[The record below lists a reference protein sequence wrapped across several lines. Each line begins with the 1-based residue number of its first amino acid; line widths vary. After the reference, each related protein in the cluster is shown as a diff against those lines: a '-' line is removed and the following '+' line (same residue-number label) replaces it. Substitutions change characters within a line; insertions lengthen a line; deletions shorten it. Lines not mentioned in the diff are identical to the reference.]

1 MSIAPA
7 RPSRAR
13 ATLVL
18 ALVFAAGFSS
28 VPWRPA
34 SGWFVGV
41 AAAIVFLVLASWG
54 GAHISTI
61 LRRRF
66 ALSSRKRLVK
76 QGDADAAAK
85 DQQRAAARAT
95 ALIRVAAPAGAGP
108 ADWLPLSLIAGYL
121 DRYGV
126 RCAAVRVAFRRVGDE
141 QEAWITLVVDAV
153 QNLVALRA
161 RSPRIQ
167 LHELA
172 EATGRRL
179 AAQLREE
186 GFSSSSGRDPQAEHA
201 DDAQH
206 REGSPAPSPIDG
218 LRADDGAEDW
228 NGVVVGEER
237 VSAYAVAAKGDLGA
251 VLAEIAAY
259 PARETWTVL
268 EFTGEPADP
277 DLVVACALRKK
288 GVVELLPAGLQPRR
302 GDHLPALAALA
313 PTATAP
319 LSR

>member
-1 MSIAPA
+1 VSIAPA

-18 ALVFAAGFSS
+18 ALVFAAGFAS

-34 SGWFVGV
+34 SGWVVGV
-41 AAAIVFLVLASWG
+41 AACAAVLVLASWG
-54 GAHISTI
+54 GAHVTTI

-66 ALSSRKRLVK
+66 ALFSRKRLVQK
-76 QGDADAAAK
+76 GAAAEAAE
-85 DQQRAAARAT
+85 DPQRTAARAA
-95 ALIRVAAPAGAGP
+95 ALIRVPAPAGAGT
-108 ADWLPLSLIAGYL
+108 ANWLPLSLIAGYL

-126 RCAAVRVAFRRVGDE
+126 RCSAVRVAFRRVDAD

-153 QNLVALRA
+153 ENLVALRA
-161 RSPRIQ
+161 RSPHIQ

-172 EATGRRL
+172 EATCRRL

-186 GFSSSSGRDPQAEHA
+186 GFSPESGRDPQAEHA
-201 DDAQH
+201 DAAQH
-206 REGSPAPSPIDG
+206 PGAAAPSPIDG

-228 NGVVVGEER
+228 NGVVIGEER
-237 VSAYAVAAKGDLGA
+237 VSAYSVLARGDLGA
-251 VLAEIAAY
+251 LLAEIAAY

-268 EFTGEPADP
+268 EFTGQPADP
-277 DLVVACALRKK
+277 DLTVACALRTK
-288 GVVELLPAGLQPRR
+288 GIVELLPAGLRPRR

-313 PTATAP
+313 PTATTP